1 MTGPVDPNRDAPGHV
16 ADVMA
21 PVTSDAASD
30 SVTPYVGAPRSGEQ
44 PVDGQG
50 LPHTATAR
58 LRLVSELARQV
69 TARHD
74 LGDVL
79 HATLAGLRR
88 LVGFG
93 GGSIQLLD
101 DDGWIRLAAAD
112 PVPPEDV
119 LALRIPLG
127 SSIGGRVI
135 LTEQPVYLADV
146 LAEPVVA
153 DESQSPLRSRVSPG
167 GVRSYFGVPLLAD
180 GHAIGLLQI
189 DAPEID
195 AWDEY
200 DRLLLL
206 SVAPIVAAA
215 IQNARAYTRVAVL
228 TANLRRDMNVTPW
241 SRASSTPRLTRP
253 LLPSSRSS
261 EDSPLV
267 REQVDHLTIAVG
279 RIRGALG
286 DVFVGEQTAPSER
299 PSRQRTSDEDIDLRA
314 DNKTRT

>member
-1 MTGPVDPNRDAPGHV
+1 MTGPQDANRDGAGSSGQSRSH
-16 ADVMA
+16 
-21 PVTSDAASD
+21 
-30 SVTPYVGAPRSGEQ
+30 TPAE
-44 PVDGQG
+44 
-50 LPHTATAR
+50 R
-58 LRLVSELARQV
+58 LRLVSDIARQV

-79 HATLAGLRR
+79 QATLAGLRR

-112 PVPPEDV
+112 PAPPDDV
-119 LALRIPLG
+119 LGLRIPLG

-135 LTEQPVYLADV
+135 LTEQPVYLPDV
-146 LAEPVVA
+146 LAEPAVA
-153 DESQSPLRSRVSPG
+153 DAESETPLRSRVSPG
-167 GVRSYFGVPLLAD
+167 GVRSYLGVPLLAD
-180 GHAIGLLQI
+180 GRAIGLIQV

-215 IQNARAYTRVAVL
+215 IQNARAYSRVAVL
-228 TANLRRDMNVTPW
+228 TASRRRDAERQGLV
-241 SRASSTPRLTRP
+241 SRVVDTDIDSALIA
-253 LLPSSRSS
+253 LVALS
-261 EDSPLV
+261 EDMPLV
-267 REQVDHLTIAVG
+267 REQVDQLTVAVG

-286 DVFVGEQTAPSER
+286 DTSGKEQAASPGR
-299 PSRQRTSDEDIDLRA
+299 PGRQRSSSSGIDLRTG
-314 DNKTRT
+314 NKTRT

>member
-1 MTGPVDPNRDAPGHV
+1 
-16 ADVMA
+16 MA
-21 PVTSDAASD
+21 PVTSDVASD
-30 SVTPYVGAPRSGEQ
+30 SATPYVGAPRPGE
-44 PVDGQG
+44 PPADDQG
-50 LPHTATAR
+50 LSHTATAR
-58 LRLVSELARQV
+58 LRLVSDLARQV

-79 HATLAGLRR
+79 QTTLAGLRR

-112 PVPPEDV
+112 PAPPEDV
-119 LALRIPLG
+119 LAMRIPLG

-146 LAEPVVA
+146 LTEPVVA

-215 IQNARAYTRVAVL
+215 IQNARAYARVAVL
-228 TANLRRDMNVTPW
+228 TANVRRDTERHDLV
-241 SRASSTPRLTRP
+241 ASIVDTEIDAALAA
-253 LLPSSRSS
+253 LVALS

-267 REQVDHLTIAVG
+267 RDQVDQLTTAIA

-286 DVFVGEQTAPSER
+286 DTSSGQQTAAARR
-299 PSRQRTSDEDIDLRA
+299 PGRQRNNSSDIDLRG
-314 DNKTRT
+314 NKTRT